1 VNRSPQNIRFRFS
14 LWYLIVFTAIVATWT
29 SVIVARQKRPP
40 LQKQRDVLARM
51 TTRIEIGDSTKVVV
65 KELPQVTSDFRSY
78 DVYVPASKPR
88 ELRFFCGDVSMAGL
102 PPEFESIPLSPG
114 NHQIVFG
121 ETGNKNEGY
130 QFQLYVDAQL
140 ALNTNMGKEW
150 MPLGWRQARGLTPR
164 TTPPS
169 CLTLIGRTYLPRV
182 DYGEDNWFNGNQD
195 QWATWPGYQLWI
207 DEVGRTPRPIS
218 KFFGMVDQPTG
229 EAIGFRDGPRIS
241 ISNWSPSTK
250 LNFNHPAAQSYNSIL
265 ALEAEFI
272 VDDKVVADQTGA
284 AVTWKLSGSAD
295 QIEQPQWEYDSATQS
310 RSAFLHAT
318 PPIVGKAGILSPV
331 IELQWTNDRPKDIGL
346 RLPAILGNALITRWR
361 LRSTEGMNHLWR
373 IIDSGDLNIDVRK
386 YNQPADKNSET
397 TKAATA
403 RVAIPLSDP
412 SNGAHS
418 VQWRTNHTQP
428 LQILRRTGADS
439 QALKDID
446 LYKGVPFQF
455 GYEFSASAAPKA
467 WMICKDKIPLLN
479 SPVPG
484 GRVIDQLVIELDAT
498 DQSWVWLRLEE
509 LKEEP
514 EPQ

>member
-114 NHQIVFG
+114 NHQIVFC

-169 CLTLIGRTYLPRV
+169 CLTLSGRTYLPRV
-182 DYGEDNWFNGNQD
+182 NYGEDNWFNGNQD

-295 QIEQPQWEYDSATQS
+295 
-310 RSAFLHAT
+310 H
-318 PPIVGKAGILSPV
+318 
-331 IELQWTNDRPKDIGL
+331 
-346 RLPAILGNALITRWR
+346 
-361 LRSTEGMNHLWR
+361 EGMNHLWR

-412 SNGAHS
+412 NNGAHS

-514 EPQ
+514 EP